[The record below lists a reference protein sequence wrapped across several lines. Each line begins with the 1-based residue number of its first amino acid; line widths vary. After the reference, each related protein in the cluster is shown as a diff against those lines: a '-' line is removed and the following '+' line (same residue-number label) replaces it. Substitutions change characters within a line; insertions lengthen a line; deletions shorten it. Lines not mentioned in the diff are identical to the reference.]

1 MRVIAIERGHDGR
14 QIREPGEE
22 FDMPGID
29 GTWYVEAEKSVSAPA
44 KAEAKPKGKAS
55 KAEAE
60 TDASD
65 IA

>member
-1 MRVIAIERGHDGR
+1 MRVVAIERGHDGR

-29 GTWYVEAEKSVSAPA
+29 GTWYVEVEKADSKPAASAKQG
-44 KAEAKPKGKAS
+44 KAPKDAKP
-55 KAEAE
+55 
-60 TDASD
+60 DASD